1 MTAHVQSSAPETPPL
16 MQGYSNYQHPGTGFN
31 IPHSGEMP
39 QMPPT
44 HLLGG
49 MPNAVMTMDD
59 PASYEITPEVY
70 EAFSYAQPITTNM
83 TPAFDQGWGGPP
95 Q

>member
-1 MTAHVQSSAPETPPL
+1 